1 MAEAVAPSNARIP
14 VIIPQDSLKQMKD
27 SPEISG
33 DNVTFKDN
41 DKRDSFFEFA
51 YSVMMA
57 FLVFQNT
64 RLTDLYQQMQ
74 ASTKDARN
82 TQEMANRVD
91 EVIAKAA
98 KGDNKTREQIPDDVI
113 KYMTDNGILVNGMTI
128 KDYIKTQSEKRG
140 EKPGLLD
147 KGSLQAIKAAL
158 DNRVSVKTDL
168 STQLQMNIQKIMQVY
183 NALTTQLTELIKK
196 LGELLGMIAQK
207 MF

>member
-1 MAEAVAPSNARIP
+1 MAEIAPTDIRAP
-14 VIIPQDSLKQMKD
+14 VVLSQNSVEMKN

-98 KGDNKTREQIPDDVI
+98 KGDDKTREEIPKDVI
-113 KYMTDNGILVNGMTI
+113 DYMTDNGILVNSMTI
-128 KDYIKTQSEKRG
+128 KDYIKTQSEKPG
-140 EKPGLLD
+140 EQSGLLD

-158 DNRVSVKTDL
+158 DNRVSAKTDL

>member
-1 MAEAVAPSNARIP
+1 MAEIAPTNIRAP
-14 VIIPQDSLKQMKD
+14 VVPSQDSVEMKN

-33 DNVTFKDN
+33 DKVTFKDN
-41 DKRDSFFEFA
+41 DKRDGFFEFA

-57 FLVFQNT
+57 FLMFQNT

-91 EVIAKAA
+91 EVIAKEA
-98 KGDNKTREQIPDDVI
+98 KGDDKTREEIPDDVI
-113 KYMTDNGILVNGMTI
+113 NYMTENGILINGMTI
-128 KDYIKTQSEKRG
+128 KDYIKTQG
-140 EKPGLLD
+140 EKPGEQPGLLD

-158 DNRVSVKTDL
+158 DNRVSAKTDL